1 MGQPEGTLTASITR
15 AILRRFPDAYVV
27 KIAGGPYQSGGLPD
41 MAVIL
46 RGRYYG
52 FEVKKRRT
60 GESEAHARD
69 RATVRQRKR
78 IADLRAAGAVADVV
92 LSVEEALALLPES

>member
-1 MGQPEGTLTASITR
+1 MAQPETILVGQISR
-15 AILRRFPDAYVV
+15 AIEKRHPSAYVV

-41 MAVIL
+41 LAVIL

-60 GESEAHARD
+60 GESEAHARE
-69 RATVRQRKR
+69 RATVRQRQR
-78 IADLRAAGAVADVV
+78 IASIRAAGGVADVV
-92 LSVEEALALLPES
+92 LSVEEALALLPDS

>member
-1 MGQPEGTLTASITR
+1 MAQPETTLVGQITR
-15 AILRRFPDAYVV
+15 AVKKRHPSAYVV

-46 RGRYYG
+46 DGRYYG

-60 GESEAHARD
+60 GESEHHARE
-69 RATVRQRKR
+69 RATVRQRQR
-78 IADLRAAGAVADVV
+78 IASIREAGGVADVV
-92 LSVEEALALLPES
+92 LSVEEALALLPNS